1 MRKLIIGLLISAAST
16 ITNAQPPNI
25 PAPAAIGAAYG
36 KIAASGGEPVS
47 GASLVLMVDRFDTVS
62 KSMKQ
67 VLLTAQSTRSNGEF
81 RFEKLPLTGMLTLKV
96 SATGF
101 EPKEQRFSI
110 MSMPKPGQ
118 APAVKPGQMPDLEKD
133 LGTLSLK
140 VATKELEAITIV
152 AEKPGLKMDI
162 DKKVFSVEKNMVSAG
177 GTAVDVMRNVPSL
190 LVDLDGKVSLRN
202 ASPQIFVD
210 GRPTTLSLDQIP
222 ADAIESVEVITN
234 PSAKYDASGGNAGI
248 LNIVLKKNKRNG
260 YNGNINAGIDKRG
273 GVNGGLSLNARQDKI
288 NISISGFTNQ
298 MRNRSTGSTDIE
310 SLLYTPKLFVNQTN
324 QSRNTGGFIFGKAGI
339 DWFATN
345 RATFSA
351 NLIRVH
357 GSFNPKDI
365 LRTDSTLGGGQQFS
379 YAVRNTENERSFNA
393 YGFQGAYKQLFTKA
407 GRELTADINIFS
419 GLHDGASLYK
429 TDLYSTEGG
438 AWRSSLE
445 QRILSEGSMTN
456 MTFQTDYITPL
467 PGNGKLETGL
477 RAQLRTF
484 SNKQANYITDPAT
497 GKLVALSS
505 ANANYQNQDNVYAA
519 YLSMT
524 RSIGNFGY
532 QLGLR
537 AESSDYTGELTD
549 TKKEFTNKYP
559 LSLFP
564 SIFLSQKLTKDQ
576 ELQLNFSRRVNRPF
590 FMQLIPF
597 IDSTD
602 QLNWSVGNA
611 GLKPEFT
618 SSFEMSYSKKMKG
631 GNSLLGSVY
640 FKHTDDLI
648 TRFID
653 TLTIA
658 GGVKRT
664 INTYVNANASRSF
677 GVELT
682 SVNKPAKWWDM
693 TTNLN
698 IYNAKLNVANLS
710 GKSQDALW
718 SWFGKW
724 NNNFNLG
731 KGWKAQLSA
740 FYQSKTNLPVNQGGG
755 FGGPGGGP
763 GMGGSPS
770 AAQGYVKSSWAM
782 DGGISRTFLKNNAA
796 TATFSV
802 SDIFRTRRM
811 DQYSSSQF
819 FIIETHRMGDVPMF
833 RLNLSFRFGQ
843 MDMSLLKRKNMK
855 AEMEGTQGAMQG
867 M

>member
-1 MRKLIIGLLISAAST
+1 
-16 ITNAQPPNI
+16 
-25 PAPAAIGAAYG
+25 
-36 KIAASGGEPVS
+36 
-47 GASLVLMVDRFDTVS
+47 
-62 KSMKQ
+62 
-67 VLLTAQSTRSNGEF
+67 
-81 RFEKLPLTGMLTLKV
+81 
-96 SATGF
+96 
-101 EPKEQRFSI
+101 
-110 MSMPKPGQ
+110 
-118 APAVKPGQMPDLEKD
+118 
-133 LGTLSLK
+133 
-140 VATKELEAITIV
+140 
-152 AEKPGLKMDI
+152 
-162 DKKVFSVEKNMVSAG
+162 VSAG
-177 GTAVDVMRNVPSL
+177 GTAVDVMKNVPSL
-190 LVDLDGKVSLRN
+190 NVDIDGNVTMRN
-202 ASPQIFVD
+202 ASPTIFID
-210 GRPTTLSLDQIP
+210 GRPTTLTLDQIP

-260 YNGNINAGIDKRG
+260 YNGNINTGIDKRG

-288 NISISGFTNQ
+288 NISLSGFTNQ

-429 TDLYSTEGG
+429 TNLYSTEGG

-505 ANANYQNQDNVYAA
+505 ANANYQNPDNVYAS

-549 TKKEFTNKYP
+549 TKKEFTN
-559 LSLFP
+559 
-564 SIFLSQKLTKDQ
+564 
-576 ELQLNFSRRVNRPF
+576 
-590 FMQLIPF
+590 
-597 IDSTD
+597 
-602 QLNWSVGNA
+602 
-611 GLKPEFT
+611 
-618 SSFEMSYSKKMKG
+618 
-631 GNSLLGSVY
+631 
-640 FKHTDDLI
+640 
-648 TRFID
+648 
-653 TLTIA
+653 
-658 GGVKRT
+658 
-664 INTYVNANASRSF
+664 
-677 GVELT
+677 
-682 SVNKPAKWWDM
+682 
-693 TTNLN
+693 
-698 IYNAKLNVANLS
+698 
-710 GKSQDALW
+710 
-718 SWFGKW
+718 
-724 NNNFNLG
+724 
-731 KGWKAQLSA
+731 
-740 FYQSKTNLPVNQGGG
+740 
-755 FGGPGGGP
+755 
-763 GMGGSPS
+763 
-770 AAQGYVKSSWAM
+770 
-782 DGGISRTFLKNNAA
+782 
-796 TATFSV
+796 
-802 SDIFRTRRM
+802 
-811 DQYSSSQF
+811 
-819 FIIETHRMGDVPMF
+819 
-833 RLNLSFRFGQ
+833 
-843 MDMSLLKRKNMK
+843 
-855 AEMEGTQGAMQG
+855 
-867 M
+867 